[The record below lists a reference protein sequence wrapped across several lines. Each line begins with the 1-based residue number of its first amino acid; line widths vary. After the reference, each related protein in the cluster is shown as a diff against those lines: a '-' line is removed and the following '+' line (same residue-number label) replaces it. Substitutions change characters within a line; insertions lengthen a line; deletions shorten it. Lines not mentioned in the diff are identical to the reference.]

1 MSSILEI
8 KDLSFGYNKNKILNN
23 INLVLKEGEFSTIM
37 GENGSGK
44 STLMKLIIGELQPDT
59 GSVDNHLLNRTSYI
73 PQLSGAFSLNFPITV
88 QEILALNLIEKNK
101 RFSKLSKVNQERIK
115 LILEAMDMVGM
126 EDVIFKKLS
135 GGQRQ
140 KVMIGKALIDQ
151 PKLLLLDEP
160 LIGLDEDSRN
170 SVLSFCRHLSENHKV
185 SILLISHDKNEIKKY
200 SDNIYS
206 IKEKGLYKL

>member
-44 STLMKLIIGELQPDT
+44 STLMKLIIGELQPDS

-170 SVLSFCRHLSENHKV
+170 SVLSFCRHLSENHNV